1 MQLPLARKI
10 PAKLHD
16 RCFNCLSLSHRVATC
31 RLSWRCR
38 GYRHLASDCKW
49 PRRAGDG
56 VRGRGWGLTV
66 LLARALC
73 QSRTKWLW
81 GAPRPSS
88 SREVDVA
95 VTGNVASATVT
106 CCPQEPDPLA
116 VALCEGTEPPVWV
129 DPMFDELAASL
140 VVSRSVGAST
150 LGHPSTPPAAPLVA
164 QALLADTHSPPRMV
178 QLIYTDAEASGV
190 DDRPP
195 TPLPISPLALAW
207 SLLGASLPR
216 SRPHPQGAT
225 TSSNPSLSIVGL
237 HPCVWQQSVPRGPL
251 TPPSKRKKVLV
262 SKWKPSASQRSDTQV
277 VADFNKGL
285 QGPLDSAK
293 REALRALLKFD
304 VAGFVFGEFNEAC

>member
-195 TPLPISPLALAW
+195 TPLSIFPSALA
-207 SLLGASLPR
+207 
-216 SRPHPQGAT
+216 
-225 TSSNPSLSIVGL
+225 
-237 HPCVWQQSVPRGPL
+237 
-251 TPPSKRKKVLV
+251 
-262 SKWKPSASQRSDTQV
+262 
-277 VADFNKGL
+277 
-285 QGPLDSAK
+285 
-293 REALRALLKFD
+293 
-304 VAGFVFGEFNEAC
+304 GEFVRRVSAPLKTPSSRRHHVVEPVALHRRSPSVRLAAKCASRAPNATLQAQKGACVQVEAFRLTAVRYPGSGGFQ